1 MGPHSNP
8 AGSEANESSRF
19 SDDCV
24 SCGLLCDERAPKRHR
39 SEGAVLRSGRT
50 SGTSASAVQDW
61 FSKHKDCA
69 VTVDQMCKPV
79 RASAPAAWADS
90 TEGRV
95 CLASRNVA
103 QWVRK
108 PSQDHET
115 FQGGWK

>member
-1 MGPHSNP
+1 MKVVAFLMTGLLVGCFVTKEPPS
-8 AGSEANESSRF
+8 AIVQKAQ
-19 SDDCV
+19 
-24 SCGLLCDERAPKRHR
+24 SCGAGEL
-39 SEGAVLRSGRT
+39 
-50 SGTSASAVQDW
+50 SGTSARAVQDW

-115 FQGGWK
+115 FQGGLK

>member
-1 MGPHSNP
+1 MKVLVLLMAVFLIGCSVTKEPRS
-8 AGSEANESSRF
+8 AIVQKAQ
-19 SDDCV
+19 
-24 SCGLLCDERAPKRHR
+24 SCGAGELA
-39 SEGAVLRSGRT
+39 
-50 SGTSASAVQDW
+50 GTPTLAVQDW

-69 VTVDQMCKPV
+69 VTVDQMCNPV
-79 RASAPAAWADS
+79 RASAPAAWLDS

-115 FQGGWK
+115 FQGGRK

>member
-1 MGPHSNP
+1 MKVVVFLMTVFLVGCSVAKEPPS
-8 AGSEANESSRF
+8 AIVQKAQ
-19 SDDCV
+19 
-24 SCGLLCDERAPKRHR
+24 SCGAGEL
-39 SEGAVLRSGRT
+39 
-50 SGTSASAVQDW
+50 SGTSAIAVQDW
-61 FSKHKDCA
+61 FSKHRDCA

-115 FQGGWK
+115 FQGGLK

>member
-1 MGPHSNP
+1 MKVIVFLI
-8 AGSEANESSRF
+8 AVF
-19 SDDCV
+19 LV
-24 SCGLLCDERAPKRHR
+24 SCSVTKEPPSAIVQKAQAC
-39 SEGAVLRSGRT
+39 GAGELAGA
-50 SGTSASAVQDW
+50 SAVAVQDW

-69 VTVDQMCKPV
+69 VTVDQMCKSV

-95 CLASRNVA
+95 CLTSRNIA

-115 FQGGWK
+115 FQGGLK

>member
-1 MGPHSNP
+1 MKVIVFLM
-8 AGSEANESSRF
+8 ALF
-19 SDDCV
+19 LV
-24 SCGLLCDERAPKRHR
+24 SCSVTKEPSSAIVQKAQAC
-39 SEGAVLRSGRT
+39 GAGELAGA
-50 SGTSASAVQDW
+50 SAVAVQDW

-69 VTVDQMCKPV
+69 VTVDQMCNPV